1 MYLSKISN
9 LRKVWI
15 YFKFTKW
22 AKARIYKRLSHGPV
36 DLMPITLSKVRGFPI
51 CCVYKKIC
59 RLYNDFL
66 VQKTFERLLYQ
77 QNQS

>member
-22 AKARIYKRLSHGPV
+22 AKARIYKRLTNLSPKAGVSHGPV
-36 DLMPITLSKVRGFPI
+36 DLNANYPFKG
-51 CCVYKKIC
+51 
-59 RLYNDFL
+59 
-66 VQKTFERLLYQ
+66 
-77 QNQS
+77 